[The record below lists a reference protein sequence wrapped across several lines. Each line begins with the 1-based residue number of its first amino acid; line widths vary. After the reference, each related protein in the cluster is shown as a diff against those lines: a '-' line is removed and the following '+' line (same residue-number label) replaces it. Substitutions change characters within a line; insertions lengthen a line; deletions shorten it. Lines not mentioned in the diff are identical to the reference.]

1 MLKTGKPSRQIMTNS
16 IRIDYH
22 GMRPYLQEAVIK
34 VNELFRTEQFY
45 DNIASHHAFDM
56 ADTPPQTIAVLMRK
70 ASLDMYVD
78 LYYSMSPIKNIDGY
92 DDMDTPSLIHINIW
106 KLDRPVASICNTLV
120 HSCVHAVNAYHNQYY
135 FGHGNEPVAGKENTA
150 PYRIGAI
157 AQHMIAKE
165 EIPFTL
171 EHDVLKVGQIPIR
184 DFMPAIC

>member
-1 MLKTGKPSRQIMTNS
+1 MLKTGKRVSSYMTNS
-16 IRIDYH
+16 IRINYQ
-22 GMRPYLQEAVIK
+22 GMRPFLQEAVIK
-34 VNELFRTEQFY
+34 VNELLRTEEFY
-45 DNIASHHAFDM
+45 DRICSQDSFHM
-56 ADTPPQTIAVLMRK
+56 ADISPLSIAHLMHK
-70 ASLDMYVD
+70 ANIDMELD
-78 LYYSMSPIKNIDGY
+78 LYYAMSPLKNIDGY